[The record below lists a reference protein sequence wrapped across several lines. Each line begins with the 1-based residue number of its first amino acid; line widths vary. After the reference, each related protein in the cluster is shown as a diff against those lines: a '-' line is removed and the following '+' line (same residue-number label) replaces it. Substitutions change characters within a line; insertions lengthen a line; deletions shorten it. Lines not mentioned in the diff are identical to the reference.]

1 MRNFAKKAISLLCV
15 LSMLFSMVITS
26 SAQQVETTISVENQ
40 TIEQGSG
47 TEEVEVPIKIANN
60 TGILGMKLSVTFDDE
75 LTLVNAVKG
84 TALSSLTFSKSKEFT
99 DVPFNLV
106 WDGEASADTNNGV
119 IATLTFE
126 VPKGTAKDYEINIA
140 ASGVYDDNVNPLYPT
155 TVNGKISV
163 NGGGHTHSF
172 GKWEKISDSQH
183 QRKCGCG
190 ETETESHNTDGV
202 VAHKD
207 ATCTE
212 DGVVGGNYCTVCNN
226 GKAEAEEVITAPG
239 HNTDGVVTHKDA
251 TCTEDGVVGGNYCTV
266 CNNGKAEAE
275 ATIDKLGHNT
285 DGVVAHKEATCTE
298 DGVVGGNYCT
308 VCNNGKTEAEA
319 TIDKLGHNTDGV
331 VAHKDATCTE
341 DGVVG
346 GNYCTR
352 CNNGKAD
359 AEEVITAPGHNTD
372 GVVAHKEATCTE
384 DGVVGGNYCTRCNNG
399 KAEAEEVITAPGHNT
414 DGVVAHKEATCTE
427 DGVVGG
433 TYCTRCNN
441 GKAEAEATI
450 DKLGHNTDGFVA
462 HKDATCTEDG
472 VVGGNYCTRCN
483 NGKTEAEATIDKLGH
498 NFIGDYVEAAS
509 GHYRKCIN
517 ANCTEKGLDG
527 VKDKT
532 EAHDYTNDDDES
544 CNDCGFTRVLTYT
557 VTLVANDGT
566 VGTSLTSYNYGTT
579 TTLPTDCTKTGFN
592 FVGWYDNE
600 GLSGEAVTS
609 ILATAKGNK
618 TYYAKW
624 TINQYTITFDTD
636 GGSEIAPITQDYNS
650 AVTTPENPTKS
661 GYNFVKWVDSEG
673 NEITVPTTMPAED
686 ITLKAIWKRRS
697 SGGGSSSTTTT
708 TTKNDDGSKTT
719 TTTNKV
725 TGTVTET
732 TTNPDGSSIKV
743 ETKKDG
749 TITTIEKDKDGNT
762 STTVEKRD
770 GTSTTTEK
778 NKNGSEKVT
787 EKSADGTTVTTEKD
801 TDGTKTVTTENAD
814 GSTSTEEVR
823 KDGTEVKTET
833 TTDGETTAEVKA
845 DGKAEVTI
853 PVPDTEKVQ
862 MVVVT
867 DESGNNTYIT
877 EVETNDNGVAVTT
890 DGNATVSVISGNKK
904 EFADVHHVEHWSEKS
919 VDFVHILGLMNGTSE
934 NHFSPDVQLTRAMLV
949 TVLYRAE
956 GEPEITNDNSFVDV
970 ENGSYYEK
978 AVAWAKTNG
987 IVNGTSAT
995 TFDPNVSITREQIA
1009 AIIHRYADFKGHDV
1023 QVGENTNILSYDD
1036 VHHVS
1041 EYAIGAMQYA
1051 VGSGLI
1057 KGKTES
1063 TLNPLDNAT
1072 RAEVAAILERF
1083 IKAN

>member
-1 MRNFAKKAISLLCV
+1 MHDTERNITMRNFAKKAISLLCV

-60 TGILGMKLSVTFDDE
+60 IGILGMKLSVTFDDE
-75 LTLVNAVKG
+75 LALVNAVKG

-140 ASGVYDDNVNPLYPT
+140 ASGVYDDNVNPVYPT

-226 GKAEAEEVITAPG
+226 GKAEAESTIDKLG
-239 HNTDGVVTHKDA
+239 HNTDGVVAHKDA

-266 CNNGKAEAE
+266 CNNGKTEAE
-275 ATIDKLGHNT
+275 AIIDKLGHNT
-285 DGVVAHKEATCTE
+285 DGVVAHKDATCTEDGVVGGNYCTRCNNGKAEAEEVITAPGHNTDGVVAHKDATCTE

-346 GNYCTR
+346 G
-352 CNNGKAD
+352 
-359 AEEVITAPGHNTD
+359 
-372 GVVAHKEATCTE
+372 
-384 DGVVGGNYCTRCNNG
+384 
-399 KAEAEEVITAPGHNT
+399 
-414 DGVVAHKEATCTE
+414 
-427 DGVVGG
+427 
-433 TYCTRCNN
+433 TYCTRCN
-441 GKAEAEATI
+441 E
-450 DKLGHNTDGFVA
+450 
-462 HKDATCTEDG
+462 
-472 VVGGNYCTRCN
+472 
-483 NGKTEAEATIDKLGH
+483 GKTEAEATIDKLGH

-697 SGGGSSSTTTT
+697 SGGGSSSTTIT

-749 TITTIEKDKDGNT
+749 TITTTEKDKDGNT
-762 STTVEKRD
+762 STTVEKPD

-778 NKNGSEKVT
+778 NKDGSEKVT
-787 EKSADGTTVTTEKD
+787 EKSADGTTVTTEKNA
-801 TDGTKTVTTENAD
+801 DGTKTVTTENAD
-814 GSTSTEEVR
+814 GSTSTKEVR

-833 TTDGETTAEVKA
+833 TTDGETNAEVKA

-867 DESGNNTYIT
+867 DENGNITYIT

-890 DGNATVSVISGNKK
+890 DGNATVSVMSGNKK

-934 NHFSPDVQLTRAMLV
+934 NHFSPDVHLTRAMLV
-949 TVLYRAE
+949 TVLYRNE
-956 GEPEITNDNSFVDV
+956 GESAVNKSIPFADVDM
-970 ENGSYYEK
+970 GSWYAN
-978 AVAWAKTNG
+978 AVVWAKQNG
-987 IVNGTSAT
+987 IVNGVTENEFSPDA
-995 TFDPNVSITREQIA
+995 NITREQIA
-1009 AIIHRYADFKGHDV
+1009 TIMFRYAQHKGM
-1023 QVGENTNILSYDD
+1023 DD
-1036 VHHVS
+1036 VTLEENLHFADADEIS
-1041 EYAIGAMQYA
+1041 EYAVSAMNWA
-1051 VGSGLI
+1051 VGTGLM
-1057 KGKTES
+1057 KGKS
-1063 TLNPLDNAT
+1063 TTTINPKDNAT
-1072 RAEVAAILERF
+1072 RAEIAAILQRF
-1083 IKAN
+1083 IENNK